1 MTDDETKAMRDAL
14 TFGTG
19 YMLDGKHVPMEAVM
33 TDDLVKLLREWAV
46 NYQCNSE
53 WKIVWEAADRIEA
66 QDKRNKELEAA
77 LQRANATTEEYE
89 RKFYLG
95 NDRIEQ
101 LEAALREIA
110 AGYETEWSTSSVTNM
125 LDIAQI
131 LSERIV
137 IARAA
142 LEEKKDG

>member
-1 MTDDETKAMRDAL
+1 M
-14 TFGTG
+14 
-19 YMLDGKHVPMEAVM
+19 
-33 TDDLVKLLREWAV
+33 DDLVMLLHIASNRYV
-46 NYQCNSE
+46 NNEYNLYAR
-53 WKIVWEAADRIEA
+53 AA
-66 QDKRNKELEAA
+66 
-77 LQRANATTEEYE
+77 
-89 RKFYLG
+89 
-95 NDRIEQ
+95 DRIEQ

-142 LEEKKDG
+142 LGEKNK

>member
-1 MTDDETKAMRDAL
+1 
-14 TFGTG
+14 
-19 YMLDGKHVPMEAVM
+19 M
-33 TDDLVKLLREWAV
+33 TDDLVKRLRSKNCCDATK
-46 NYQCNSE
+46 CNCD
-53 WKIVWEAADRIEA
+53 EAA
-66 QDKRNKELEAA
+66 
-77 LQRANATTEEYE
+77 
-89 RKFYLG
+89 
-95 NDRIEQ
+95 DRIEQ

-142 LEEKKDG
+142 LEEKKDD